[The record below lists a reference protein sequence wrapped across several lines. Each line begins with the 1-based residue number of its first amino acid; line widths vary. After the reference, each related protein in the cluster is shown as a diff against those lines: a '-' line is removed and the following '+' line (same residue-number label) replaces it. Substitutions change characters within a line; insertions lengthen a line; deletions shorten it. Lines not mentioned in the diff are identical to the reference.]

1 MWKGDDNWSEK
12 EDAKEVS
19 KRYEKEDEKQDMEVV
34 DEKDEKKEMRDWVGR
49 RGGGGDGRG

>member
-1 MWKGDDNWSEK
+1 VN
-12 EDAKEVS
+12 